1 MSNHDKVRQ
10 ELSLKRNE
18 LRSRI
23 DKINQDYANPLN
35 KDSSEQAVELEN
47 AEVLGVIHRE
57 ALHELNQIN
66 ETLELIERDEYG
78 NCVTCGMPIP
88 VRRLEIIPYTTFCVN
103 CAEKRARK

>member
-1 MSNHDKVRQ
+1 MNNYDKIKQ

-23 DKINQDYANPLN
+23 DKINQGYANPLN

-78 NCVTCGMPIP
+78 NCLSCGMPIP
-88 VRRLEIIPYTTFCVN
+88 ERRLEAIPSTTLCVK
-103 CAEKRARK
+103 CAEKR

>member
-1 MSNHDKVRQ
+1 MNNYDKIKQ

-23 DKINQDYANPLN
+23 DKINQGYANPLN

-78 NCVTCGMPIP
+78 NCLSCGMLIP
-88 VRRLEIIPYTTFCVN
+88 ERRLEAIPSTTLCVK
-103 CAEKRARK
+103 CAEKR

>member
-1 MSNHDKVRQ
+1 MSNYDKIRQ
-10 ELSLKRNE
+10 ELSLKRDE

-23 DKINQDYANPLN
+23 NKINQDYANPLN

-57 ALHELNQIN
+57 AHQELDQIN
-66 ETLELIERDEYG
+66 ETLELIDRDEYG

-88 VRRLEIIPYTTFCVN
+88 VRRLEVIPSTTFCVK
-103 CAEKRARK
+103 CAEKSR

>member
-1 MSNHDKVRQ
+1 MNNNDKIRQ
-10 ELSLKRNE
+10 ELSSRRDE
-18 LRSRI
+18 LRTRL
-23 DKINQDYANPLN
+23 DKINEDYADPLN

-57 ALHELNQIN
+57 AFHELDQIN
-66 ETLELIERDEYG
+66 ATLERIERDDYG

>member
-1 MSNHDKVRQ
+1 MNNYDDIKQ

-35 KDSSEQAVELEN
+35 KDSSEQVVELEN
-47 AEVLGVIHRE
+47 AEVMGVIQRE

-88 VRRLEIIPYTTFCVN
+88 VRRLEAIPSTTFCVK
-103 CAEKRARK
+103 CAEKG

>member
-1 MSNHDKVRQ
+1 MNNHDKIRQ
-10 ELSLKRNE
+10 ELSSKRNE
-18 LRSRI
+18 LRARI
-23 DKINQDYANPLN
+23 DKIAKDYANPLN
-35 KDSSEQAVELEN
+35 KDSSEQAIELEN

-88 VRRLEIIPYTTFCVN
+88 VRRLEVIPYATFCVK
-103 CAEKRARK
+103 CAEKK